1 MMQKCPEC
9 GSSEVISDLI
19 VFADQELAG
28 QIPVYVQLTEPKPEK
43 APFLW
48 LPKTAESGLRAAVR
62 GECGCTRFYATK
74 HAELLQARKQGFV
87 PRENGISRLKV

>member
-9 GSSEVISDLI
+9 GSSEVVSDLI

-28 QIPVYVQLTEPKPEK
+28 QIPVYVQFTEPKPEK

-48 LPKTAESGLRAAVR
+48 LPQTAESGLRAAVC